1 MTGHRNL
8 DQLFADLDQ
17 FIHHAAERAE
27 ALPPSREKELL
38 SGTVTRLKEMRE
50 GADVQVGAAIDW
62 LQAVGESQMA
72 KVKGIQA
79 EIARVRADL
88 AASAARAAHDAGVK
102 QAARAA
108 AMVQAVAPAID
119 PLLGKKLREE
129 LLARFGPPADAPEPP
144 RSGKD
149 IWENWE

>member
-1 MTGHRNL
+1 MTGHPQL

-17 FIHHAAERAE
+17 FIQHASARAE
-27 ALPPSREKELL
+27 VLPPSREKELL
-38 SGTVTRLKEMRE
+38 SATVTRLREMRA

-62 LQAVGESQMA
+62 LQAVGEAQLA

-88 AASAARAAHDAGVK
+88 AAAAAQAAHEAGVK

-108 AMVQAVAPAID
+108 AQVQAALPALD
-119 PLLGKKLREE
+119 PALGKKLREE
-129 LLARFGPPADAPEPP
+129 LLKRFGPPSEQPEPP